1 MLKDTYLKSVESEC
15 TFKVVLFVG
24 LYITPV
30 IPMLP
35 VEGFVPGSQTPGQ
48 LWFLVLQG
56 TFQSL
61 FVKLPSGMTLCPNL
75 DVQKEK
81 KYIDKTAKKG
91 ST

>member
-1 MLKDTYLKSVESEC
+1 MLKDTYLMWEESEC
-15 TFKVVLFVG
+15 AFKVVLFLG

-30 IPMLP
+30 IVMLP
-35 VEGFVPGSQTPGQ
+35 VEGFVPGSQTRGQ

-81 KYIDKTAKKG
+81 KYSEKTTKKG